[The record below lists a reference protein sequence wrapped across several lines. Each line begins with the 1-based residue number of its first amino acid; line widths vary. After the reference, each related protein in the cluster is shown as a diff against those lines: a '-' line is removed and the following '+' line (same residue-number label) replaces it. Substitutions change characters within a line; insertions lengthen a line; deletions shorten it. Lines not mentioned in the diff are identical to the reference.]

1 MASYV
6 LALYYECLWM
16 FIVGRYKRYAEER
29 VTFHCPACGQRDV
42 VGIAWSERESFWL
55 LGIVPYAF
63 LTNHWVQGPCCHTR
77 VLAKAWPAVLAATA
91 PDEIEQRGL
100 LQKNLS
106 LITMLSTGIAFLF
119 CVVPILGFVLSMIAF
134 AINRKES
141 LIIRAINIFSML
153 LNGAFSI
160 FQLYL
165 YLTDKMD

>member
-1 MASYV
+1 
-6 LALYYECLWM
+6 M
-16 FIVGRYKRYAEER
+16 FIVGRNKCYAEET
-29 VTFHCPACGQRDV
+29 VAFHCPACGQRDV
-42 VGIAWSERESFWL
+42 VGIAWSERESHWF

-106 LITMLSTGIAFLF
+106 LITMVSTAIPFLF
-119 CVVPILGFVLSMIAF
+119 CIVPLLGLVLSMIAF
-134 AINRKES
+134 AINRKEC
-141 LIIRAINIFSML
+141 LIIRAINILSMF
-153 LNGAFSI
+153 LNGAISI

-165 YLTDKMD
+165 YLTGKMD